1 MHFYNLKFYCFIDKY
16 DKLLINNL
24 KSNVS
29 IIYRNYSS
37 KCHLETIKKIK
48 EICKKRGLKFYL
60 SNNIKLAINLNLDGA
75 YIPSFNKD
83 LAFNSFSFKKNF
95 KLLGSA
101 HTLKQIRIKEK
112 QNIKYIFLSSLFK
125 NNKNKIS
132 LGIYRFINL
141 KNLTKENVVAL
152 GGIKKTNFNI
162 IKKINISSIAS
173 ISLFQK

>member
-16 DKLLINNL
+16 DKSLIDNL
-24 KSNVS
+24 KNNVS
-29 IIYRNYSS
+29 VIYRNYSS
-37 KCHLETIKKIK
+37 KSHLETIKKIK

-83 LAFNSFSFKKNF
+83 FIFNSFKVKKNF

-101 HTLKQIRIKEK
+101 HTLNEIRIKEK
-112 QNIKYIFLSSLFK
+112 QNIECIFLSPLFK
-125 NNKNKIS
+125 NNKIKRA

-141 KNLTKENVVAL
+141 KNLTKKNVVAL
-152 GGIKKTNFNI
+152 GGIKSTNFNI
-162 IKKINISSIAS
+162 IKTINVSNIAS
-173 ISLFQK
+173 ISLFKK

>member
-16 DKLLINNL
+16 DKSLINNL
-24 KSNVS
+24 KNNVS
-29 IIYRNYSS
+29 VIYRNYSS
-37 KCHLETIKKIK
+37 KSHLETIKKIK

-83 LAFNSFSFKKNF
+83 IIFNSFNIKKNF

-101 HTLKQIRIKEK
+101 HTLNEIRVKEK
-112 QNIKYIFLSSLFK
+112 QNIKCIFLSPLFK
-125 NNKNKIS
+125 NNKNKKS
-132 LGIYRFINL
+132 LGIYRFIKL
-141 KNLTKENVVAL
+141 KNLTKRNVAAL
-152 GGIKKTNFNI
+152 GGIKSSNFNI
-162 IKKINISSIAS
+162 IKTINVSNIAS